1 MTFEQMLTIAEG
13 QIRTINVKWQLLEKE
28 LELQHFWE

>member
-13 QIRTINVKWQLLEKE
+13 QIRTINVLLEIE
-28 LELQHFWE
+28 E